1 MILGWCSMNMLS
13 IIAVALLAG
22 VLSGALYGL
31 VNTVLVTPYIDRA
44 VELEAS
50 RLGESVDIA
59 YRVWQKEGA
68 ILAGL
73 LAGVAYS
80 SLFSIVYA
88 YMASRNPQGI
98 TIRRGITIALII
110 WFVFYLMPML
120 KYPANPPAVGDPET
134 IYYRQSIYITYL
146 LISSISAVVLALL
159 RTRFVAIPARN
170 GAIRYIREFTIIGA
184 YALIMITAYILLP
197 PNPDTIDIDEGILV
211 GFRVTS
217 AVTSLILWLMIGF
230 TTSLLWSRTGL
241 IRRRMNMV

>member
-1 MILGWCSMNMLS
+1 MNTLN

-31 VNTVLVTPYIDRA
+31 VNIVLVTPYIDRA
-44 VELEAS
+44 VELESS

-68 ILAGL
+68 VLAGL

-80 SLFSIVYA
+80 SIFSIVYA

-98 TIRRGITIALII
+98 TIRRGITMALII
-110 WFVFYLMPML
+110 WFVLYLMPML

-146 LISSISAVVLALL
+146 LISSISAVALALL
-159 RTRFVAIPARN
+159 RARFVAAPVAVVGN
-170 GAIRYIREFTIIGA
+170 GAIRYIREVAIIGA
-184 YALIMITAYILLP
+184 YALIMATAYILMP
-197 PNPDTIDIDEGILV
+197 PNPDTINIAEDILV

-217 AVTSLILWLMIGF
+217 AITSLMLWLMIGF

-241 IRRRMNMV
+241 IRRRMSML

>member
-1 MILGWCSMNMLS
+1 MNILS

-22 VLSGALYGL
+22 VLCGAFYGL
-31 VNTVLVTPYIDRA
+31 VNILLVTPYIDRA

-59 YRVWQKEGA
+59 YRIWQKEGA
-68 ILAGL
+68 VLAGL

-80 SLFSIVYA
+80 SFFSIVYA
-88 YMASRNPQGI
+88 YMVNRNPQGI
-98 TIRRGITIALII
+98 TIRRGVTIALII
-110 WFVFYLMPML
+110 WFVLYLMPIL

-146 LISSISAVVLALL
+146 LISSISAVALALL
-159 RTRFVAIPARN
+159 RAKLVATPVIAVVGGN
-170 GAIRYIREFTIIGA
+170 GAIRYIREVAIIGT
-184 YALIMITAYILLP
+184 YALIMFIAYTLMP
-197 PNPDTIDIDEGILV
+197 PNPDTIDIAEDILV

-217 AVTSLILWLMIGF
+217 AITSLMLWLMIGF

-241 IRRRMNMV
+241 IRRRTSML

>member
-1 MILGWCSMNMLS
+1 MNILN

-22 VLSGALYGL
+22 VLSGAVYGL

-44 VELEAS
+44 VELEAL

-68 ILAGL
+68 VLAGL

-80 SLFSIVYA
+80 SFFSIVYA
-88 YMASRNPQGI
+88 YMANRNPQGI

-110 WFVFYLMPML
+110 WFVLYLMPTL

-134 IYYRQSIYITYL
+134 IYYRQSLYITYL
-146 LISSISAVVLALL
+146 LISSISAVALALL
-159 RTRFVAIPARN
+159 RAKFVATPVVVGN
-170 GAIRYIREFTIIGA
+170 GAIRYIREIAIIGA
-184 YALIMITAYILLP
+184 YALIMITAYILMP
-197 PNPDTIDIDEGILV
+197 SNPDAIDIAEDILV

-217 AVTSLILWLMIGF
+217 AITSLMLWLMIGF

-241 IRRRMNMV
+241 IRRRMSML